1 VVKIIEK
8 LKKKISV
15 LLYKMEKT
23 FPPSFFN
30 PMPAHFYADN
40 SGEDVRLEEGE

>member
-23 FPPSFFN
+23 FPPIFFN